1 MADYKQLT
9 IYDEVEVK
17 RIWKR
22 DKKGKFSVFAMSNEE
37 KLFRENNILKS
48 KIRSLE
54 RQLQNKDFQI
64 EALDNKITLIKSNYD
79 RIK

>member
-1 MADYKQLT
+1 MANYKQLT

-22 DKKGKFSVFAMSNEE
+22 DKKGKFSVFAMSKEE
-37 KLFRENNILKS
+37 KLFRENNILKA

-64 EALDNKITLIKSNYD
+64 EALSNHIN
-79 RIK
+79 RLENGSN

>member
-17 RIWKR
+17 HIWKR
-22 DKKGKFSVFAMSNEE
+22 DKKGKFSVLAMSNEE
-37 KLFRENNILKS
+37 KLFRENNILKA

-64 EALDNKITLIKSNYD
+64 EALDNHVNRLENGSN
-79 RIK
+79 

>member
-1 MADYKQLT
+1 MANYKQLT

-37 KLFRENNILKS
+37 KLFRENNILKA

-64 EALDNKITLIKSNYD
+64 EALSNHIN
-79 RIK
+79 RLENGSN

>member
-37 KLFRENNILKS
+37 KLFRENNILKA

-64 EALDNKITLIKSNYD
+64 EALDNHVNRLENGSN
-79 RIK
+79 

>member
-37 KLFRENNILKS
+37 KLFRENNILKA

>member
-22 DKKGKFSVFAMSNEE
+22 DKKGKFSVFAMSKEE
-37 KLFRENNILKS
+37 KLFRENNILKA

-64 EALDNKITLIKSNYD
+64 EALDNHINRLENGSN
-79 RIK
+79 

>member
-37 KLFRENNILKS
+37 KLFRENNILKA

-64 EALDNKITLIKSNYD
+64 EALSNHIN
-79 RIK
+79 RLENGSN

>member
-37 KLFRENNILKS
+37 KLFRENNILKA
-48 KIRSLE
+48 KIRTLE

-64 EALDNKITLIKSNYD
+64 EALDNHINRLENGSN
-79 RIK
+79 

>member
-37 KLFRENNILKS
+37 KLFRENNILKA

-79 RIK
+79 RK

>member
-37 KLFRENNILKS
+37 KLFRENNILKA

-54 RQLQNKDFQI
+54 RQLQNKDFQL
-64 EALDNKITLIKSNYD
+64 EALDNHINRLENGSN
-79 RIK
+79 